1 MMWTELN
8 VVPRDIFYVV
18 DDHVVPIYDITSPC
32 GAHSYKFRRLVCT
45 KKTSPSIVALYTCT
59 SLKSKVCVKSTLAS
73 ERREVEDI
81 VTINAK
87 MRGKDPCIVPAVVA
101 FRARTDLTCE
111 HPSMFNA
118 ILMPFF
124 ETCLSSN
131 VHLDTSQ
138 KLDCA
143 IQVTSQCARLYK
155 LGFCYMDLKLPNV
168 VMYEHAKRFLLI
180 DYGSLGTNGSLLGQS
195 TFPPPSFPSGVN
207 VLCDERYVVY
217 GVGVLLV
224 ALLRVDLFDTTG
236 FQYEPNHTVEAK
248 LAARDR
254 IAAAGA
260 NAVRCIGNVFL
271 RSLVQDA
278 LTCSVTLAEF
288 KRRLEKYADYVKKAD
303 SC

>member
-1 MMWTELN
+1 MWADLM
-8 VVPRDIFYVV
+8 VIPRDTFYIV
-18 DDHVVPIYDITSPC
+18 DNTVVPIYDITSPC
-32 GAHSYKFRRLVCT
+32 GTHVYKFRRLVCT
-45 KKTSPSIVALYTCT
+45 KKTSPSIVALYTCA
-59 SLKSKVCVKSTLAS
+59 SLKSKVCVKSTLTS
-73 ERREVEDI
+73 ERREVEDV
-81 VTINAK
+81 VTLNAK
-87 MRGKDPCIVPAVVA
+87 MHGNEPCIVPAVVA

-124 ETCLSSN
+124 ETCLNSH

-138 KLDCA
+138 KLDCV
-143 IQVTSQCARLYK
+143 IQITSHCARLYK

-168 VMYEHAKRFLLI
+168 VMYESAKKFMLI
-180 DYGSLGTNGSLLGQS
+180 DYGSLGANGSLTGQS
-195 TFPPPSFPSGVN
+195 TFPPPCFPSGVN

-224 ALLRVDLFDTTG
+224 ALLRADLFDTSG
-236 FQYEPNHTVEAK
+236 FKYEPNHTVEAK

-254 IAAAGA
+254 IVAAGA
-260 NAVRCIGNVFL
+260 NAVRGIGNVFM

-288 KRRLEKYADYVKKAD
+288 KRRLEKYAAYVKKAD